1 MIKPTKRKAFNFLRS
16 YFDVLNELKTD
27 SDKLKF
33 LTAIIDKQ
41 FLNKDPEKL
50 NFVVNLCY
58 ESQRHQ
64 IESSVKGWER
74 ASKNTLST
82 TPPTTPLTTP
92 PTPWQE
98 EEEEEEEKGEYTPKG
113 ESVLTEDEEAT
124 PINYINLLAF
134 FNTKRSEKLPKSKGI
149 SVISDNVKSQYKK
162 RIKEGY
168 DKQQIAWSIENAFND
183 KFFAD
188 NNYKHLTIG
197 YFSRAN
203 TLDLYGTE
211 PTQTKKDKEVWD
223 W

>member
-1 MIKPTKRKAFNFLRS
+1 MIKPTKRKGFNFFRS
-16 YFDVLNELKTD
+16 YYDVFNELPEKD
-27 SDKLKF
+27 RLPF
-33 LTAIIDKQ
+33 ITALFNKQ
-41 FLNKDPEKL
+41 FLGEDPTDLKGMAK
-50 NFVVNLCY
+50 FAWV
-58 ESQRHQ
+58 SQQHSISEQ
-64 IESSVKGWER
+64 VKGYET
-74 ASKNTLST
+74 KTKTKLTPTVGVVST
-82 TPPTTPLTTP
+82 PTA
-92 PTPWQE
+92 QVQ
-98 EEEEEEEKGEYTPKG
+98 EEEEEKGEYTPKG
-113 ESVLTEDEEAT
+113 EGVLTEKGEAT

-149 SVISDNVKSQYKK
+149 SVISDNVKDQYKK

-211 PTQTKKDKEVWD
+211 PTQTKKDKELWD